1 MGNINN
7 DANSNNILSVGI
19 NNENSVCIPSEFK
32 QIPLNID
39 TIRFTEDCTIDFK
52 STIFI
57 KYALFLSNIATNVKT
72 LIYELNPKLYLD
84 YKDTLF
90 TQLPNHIEKLEL
102 KIYANTKE
110 IFPQL
115 NNLPL
120 NLKLLKIDNIMYYTR
135 HVSPSSYKFII
146 QNNDTIYENDLLLK
160 HNIKLPFDC
169 KIELPDNTVH
179 DTVEKLFFK
188 LKYTAP
194 AFSQFGGKKLS
205 KKSSKKYSKKKFT
218 QQKKNSKKS
227 SFKKK
232 SSKKSSKKTY
242 QKYY

>member
-1 MGNINN
+1 MGNVNN
-7 DANSNNILSVGI
+7 NANPNNILSVGI
-19 NNENSVCIPSEFK
+19 NNENSVCIPSKIK

-39 TIRFTEDCTIDFK
+39 TIKFTEDCTIDFK

-57 KYALFLSNIATNVKT
+57 KYSQFLSNIATNVKT
-72 LIYELNPKLYLD
+72 LIYELNPKLCLE
-84 YKDTLF
+84 YKDILC

-160 HNIKLPFDC
+160 CDIKLPFDC

-194 AFSQFGGKKLS
+194 VFSQFGGKKRS
-205 KKSSKKYSKKKFT
+205 KKSSKKYSKPKSS
-218 QQKKNSKKS
+218 QKKSSKKS

>member
-1 MGNINN
+1 MGNNA
-7 DANSNNILSVGI
+7 DKILCIGI
-19 NNENSVCIPSEFK
+19 NSENSVCIPSEFK

-39 TIRFTEDCTIDFK
+39 TIKFTENFTTDFK
-52 STIFI
+52 FI
-57 KYALFLSNIATNVKT
+57 EYSQFLSNIPTNVKT
-72 LIYELNPKLYLD
+72 LIYELNPETCLK
-84 YKDTLF
+84 YKDTLC
-90 TQLPNHIEKLEL
+90 TQLPNHIEKVEL

-110 IFPQL
+110 IFPLL

-120 NLKLLKIDNIMYYTR
+120 NLKLLKIDNIMYYVR

-160 HNIKLPFDC
+160 HNIKLPFNC
-169 KIELPDNTVH
+169 KIELPYDTVH
-179 DTVEKLFFK
+179 DTVEKVYFK
-188 LKYTAP
+188 LKYSAP
-194 AFSQFGGKKLS
+194 VFSQFGGKKLS
-205 KKSSKKYSKKKFT
+205 KKSSKKRSRKYSSYKKKT
-218 QQKKNSKKS
+218 SKKS